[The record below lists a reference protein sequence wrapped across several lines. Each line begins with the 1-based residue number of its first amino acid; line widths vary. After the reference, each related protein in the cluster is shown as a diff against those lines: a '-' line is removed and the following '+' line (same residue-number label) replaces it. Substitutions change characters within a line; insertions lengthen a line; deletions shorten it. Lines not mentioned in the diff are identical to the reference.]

1 MVEQLI
7 RNNKEDRP
15 EDTQGETEPH
25 GDSIENINELKSIE
39 PDTEVTV
46 NKQFDI
52 SDDDESDDESE
63 DENEE
68 SQVKENTLF

>member
-1 MVEQLI
+1 VVEQMI
-7 RNNKEDRP
+7 RNNKEDT
-15 EDTQGETEPH
+15 EEETETS

-39 PDTEVTV
+39 PDTDLTV
-46 NKQFDI
+46 NKQHDI

-68 SQVKENTLF
+68 VDDEETTLF